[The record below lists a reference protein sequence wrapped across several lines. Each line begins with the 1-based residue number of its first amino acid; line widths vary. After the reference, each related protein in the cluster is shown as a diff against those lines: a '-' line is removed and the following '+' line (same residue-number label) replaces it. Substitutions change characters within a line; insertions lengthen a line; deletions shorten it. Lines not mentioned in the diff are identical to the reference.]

1 MPSKPTH
8 LVASSA
14 GDIKFDDFVVASTIS
29 KMERDATGRPLEL
42 SMSSGTQATRRCR
55 KRPSRRN
62 FADCAVRPPCAP
74 ATIGLRPSRRL
85 GASEK
90 ESR

>member
-1 MPSKPTH
+1 VPSKPTH

-42 SMSSGTQATRRCR
+42 SMSSGTQATRRC
-55 KRPSRRN
+55 
-62 FADCAVRPPCAP
+62 
-74 ATIGLRPSRRL
+74 
-85 GASEK
+85 
-90 ESR
+90 